1 MPSFF
6 VLVRNYSADTEKNL
20 FMKKIV
26 LALLPFF
33 VLTQTHAQNLEE
45 KKDIASK
52 SYLSLQLGPSLSTGD
67 FARKDINS
75 DQAGFAKTGLAVDLN
90 YVYSFSENIGL
101 AASAFFNINSL
112 AIKKIRELTGV
123 STLKTDHWQSIGLA
137 VGPAFSYPFSDKVRG
152 DLKIMGGIASANSPD
167 VRTNGFLLADED
179 WVTAALFQTGCGIR
193 VDLGKHAFF
202 ASNLDFRYINPRFE
216 ITLSSGEQE
225 PRRQQ
230 MSTLNLTCGLGV
242 RF

>member
-1 MPSFF
+1 MTP
-6 VLVRNYSADTEKNL
+6 KNMI
-20 FMKKIV
+20 MKKIV
-26 LALLPFF
+26 LVLLPFF
-33 VLTQTHAQNLEE
+33 VLTQTNAQDETD
-45 KKDIASK
+45 KQTQTKK
-52 SYLSLQLGPSLSTGD
+52 SYLSLQLGPSLPTGD
-67 FARKDINS
+67 FARKDIDN
-75 DQAGFAKTGLAVDLN
+75 DEAGFAKTGLALDLN
-90 YVYSFSENIGL
+90 YIYQFNENIGL

-137 VGPAFSYPFSDKVRG
+137 VGPAFSYPFNDKVRA

-179 WVTAALFQTGCGIR
+179 WVAAALFQTGCGIR
-193 VDLGKHAFF
+193 VDLGKNAFF

-216 ITLSSGEQE
+216 ITLSSGGQE
-225 PRRQQ
+225 IRRQQ
-230 MSTLNLTCGLGV
+230 MSTLNLTCGVGV

>member
-1 MPSFF
+1 
-6 VLVRNYSADTEKNL
+6 LLKIYQHTQKKI

-33 VLTQTHAQNLEE
+33 VLVQTQAQDLAE
-45 KKDIASK
+45 KKNIPAK
-52 SYLSLQLGPSLSTGD
+52 NYLSLQLGPSLPTGD

-75 DQAGFAKTGLAVDLN
+75 DEAGFAKTGLTVDLN
-90 YVYSFSENIGL
+90 YLYSFNENIGL
-101 AASAFFNINSL
+101 TASAFFNINSL

-123 STLKTDHWQSIGLA
+123 STLKTDHWQSIGLV
-137 VGPAFSYPFSDKVRG
+137 VGPAFSYAFSDKVRG
-152 DLKIMGGIASANSPD
+152 DIKIMGGITSANSPD
-167 VRTNGFLLADED
+167 IRTNGFLLADED

-193 VDLGKHAFF
+193 VDLGKQAFF

-216 ITLSSGEQE
+216 ITLSSGGQE
-225 PRRQQ
+225 VRRQQ
-230 MSTLNLTCGLGV
+230 MSTLNLTCGVGV